1 MARETE
7 RDSDQVGD
15 GVSRRGF
22 ITQAACAAVGA
33 TAMVSTIW
41 DLRFINAA
49 AAAALKPRP
58 AGTANL
64 DTDAYHAMVCV
75 FLYGGNDAN
84 NLLVPTDATNYAAY
98 QAARVALA
106 IPQASL
112 LPITPLTSDGR
123 TYGLHPSCPE
133 LRDLFALGRLAIVCN
148 TGTLV
153 APITR
158 AQYQAKSVAV
168 PPQLF
173 SHNDQ
178 QVQWQT
184 SVPDQPARTGWGGRC
199 SDLLHSL
206 NGNTN
211 VSMSISLAGQNTW
224 EVGNVVNPYNV
235 NTDGAPSLRG
245 TTQPN
250 PPSPSSTAQMQVIR
264 DLINLQH
271 ANLYEASFA
280 DVTRR
285 ALDNAVLLNNAI
297 APTSAANYFTTPFP
311 TSSLGNQLKMI
322 ARLIQARSTLGPK
335 RQIFFASAGGYD
347 LHSTQV
353 AAGSP
358 TTGAHA
364 NLLADL
370 SKCFNAFY
378 NATVQMGVGPNVT
391 TFTASDFG
399 RTFAINGTTGSDH
412 GWGNHQL
419 VMGGSVI
426 GQNLYGRFPTLAV
439 GGPDDT
445 STGRWIPT
453 TSVDEFSATMGK
465 WFGVG
470 QSDLR
475 TIFPNIGRFA
485 NADLG
490 FLTA

>member
-1 MARETE
+1 MKRESQP
-7 RDSDQVGD
+7 DDQGLP
-15 GVSRRGF
+15 SRRQFMG
-22 ITQAACAAVGA
+22 QAACAAVGA

-49 AAAALKPRP
+49 AAASLKPVP
-58 AGTANL
+58 PGTGNL
-64 DTDAYHAMVCV
+64 GVDDYRALVCI

-84 NLLVPTDATNYAAY
+84 NLLVPTDATSYAAY
-98 QAARVALA
+98 AAARQSLA

-123 TYGLHPSCPE
+123 SYGLHPGCPE
-133 LRDLFALGRLAIVCN
+133 LRDLFAQGRLAVMCN

-158 AQYQAKSVAV
+158 AEYLAKSVAR

-199 SDLLHSL
+199 ADLLHSL
-206 NGNTN
+206 NGNQN

-224 EVGNVVNPYNV
+224 EVGNVINQYNV
-235 NTDGAPSLRG
+235 STTGAPSLSG
-245 TTQPN
+245 TTLAN
-250 PPSPSSTAQMQVIR
+250 PPSPSSAAQIQVIR

-271 ANLYEASFA
+271 ANLYEATYA

-285 ALDNAVLLNNAI
+285 ALDNAVLLNQAI
-297 APTSAANYFTTPFP
+297 APTAAASYWTTPFP
-311 TSSLGNQLKMI
+311 TSSLGNQLRMI
-322 ARLIQARSTLGPK
+322 ARLIQARNSLGPK

-347 LHSTQV
+347 LHSIQV
-353 AAGSP
+353 DAANAAIGS
-358 TTGAHA
+358 HA
-364 NLLADL
+364 GLLADL
-370 SKCFNAFY
+370 SRSMNAFY
-378 NATVQMGVGPNVT
+378 RATVQMGVGPNVT
-391 TFTASDFG
+391 SFTASDFG
-399 RTFAINGTTGSDH
+399 RTFPVNNTTGSDH
-412 GWGNHQL
+412 GWGSHQL

-439 GGPDDT
+439 DGPDDT

-453 TSVDEFSATMGK
+453 TSVDEFSATMAK
-465 WFGVG
+465 WFGAG
-470 QSDLR
+470 QSDVR

-485 NADLG
+485 NPDLG